1 MLVFFLFPP
10 MLAYA
15 YGQNGVHSYGA
26 AYTYDCNQIGTIGSH
41 RQPMMY
47 VFLYFPLFHEC

>member
-1 MLVFFLFPP
+1 

-26 AYTYDCNQIGTIGSH
+26 AYTYDCRLIGTIGIH
-41 RQPMMY
+41 RQPMIY
-47 VFLYFPLFHEC
+47 AFLYFSLCS

>member
-1 MLVFFLFPP
+1 

-26 AYTYDCNQIGTIGSH
+26 AYTYDCWLIGTIGSH
-41 RQPMMY
+41 RQPIMY
-47 VFLYFPLFHEC
+47 AFSHFFLLDECK